1 MSTTM
6 ERPRATA
13 AKCGLP
19 HATYSDIQ
27 TNLNS
32 QHFSNIQNS
41 RLLTFMQNKIG
52 PFFLRSKGVHVWID
66 YKSGCMNPG
75 SLLLFGHAALALIN
89 TPIKRRLEESGGKD
103 PPKDCNIFRR
113 IVAAKRAHPLI
124 LSTIICGWTLS

>member
-1 MSTTM
+1 M
-6 ERPRATA
+6 ERSRATA

-19 HATYSDIQ
+19 HAVYSNIQ

-89 TPIKRRLEESGGKD
+89 TPIKRRLEQRRGKD
-103 PPKDCNIFRR
+103 PLRVCNMSTISLSTKKINRE
-113 IVAAKRAHPLI
+113 HTLI
-124 LSTIICGWTLS
+124 LSIKTSGDMSML